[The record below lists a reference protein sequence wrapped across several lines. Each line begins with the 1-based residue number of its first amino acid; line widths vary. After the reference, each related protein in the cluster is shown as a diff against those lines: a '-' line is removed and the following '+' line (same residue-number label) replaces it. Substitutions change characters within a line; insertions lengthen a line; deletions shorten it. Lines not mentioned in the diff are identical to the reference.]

1 MAKST
6 RSVRLSEADR
16 FLLETL
22 GKFCVRARHS
32 NWENL
37 THSND
42 VEAVGLL
49 NEMSPLLTPSEH
61 RSLMEGWGDIRLFN
75 DEATLNTVVGS
86 ITQRLQERAESF

>member
-6 RSVRLSEADR
+6 RSVRLSESDR

-32 NWENL
+32 SWDNV

-42 VEAVGLL
+42 VEAVNLL
-49 NEMSPLLTPSEH
+49 REISQLLTPSEH
-61 RSLMEGWGDIRLFN
+61 RSLMEGWGEIRLFN
-75 DEATLNTVVGS
+75 DEATLNTAVES
-86 ITQRLQERAESF
+86 ITQRLQERVESF

>member
-6 RSVRLSEADR
+6 RSVRLSESDR

-32 NWENL
+32 SWDNV

-42 VEAVGLL
+42 VEAVSLL
-49 NEMSPLLTPSEH
+49 REISPLITPSEH
-61 RSLMEGWGDIRLFN
+61 RSLMEGWGEIRLFN
-75 DEATLNTVVGS
+75 DEATLNTAVES
-86 ITQRLQERAESF
+86 ITQRLQERVESF

>member
-1 MAKST
+1 MAK
-6 RSVRLSEADR
+6 RSVRLSESDR

-32 NWENL
+32 SWENL

-61 RSLMEGWGDIRLFN
+61 RSLMQGWGDVRILN
-75 DEATLNTVVGS
+75 DEATLNHAVES
-86 ITQRLQERAESF
+86 ITQRLQERVESF